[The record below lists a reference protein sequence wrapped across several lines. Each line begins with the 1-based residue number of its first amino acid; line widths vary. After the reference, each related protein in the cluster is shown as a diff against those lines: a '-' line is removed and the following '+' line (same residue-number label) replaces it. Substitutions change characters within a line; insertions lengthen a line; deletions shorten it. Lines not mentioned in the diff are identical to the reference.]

1 MFSRAIASI
10 QPVVV
15 SDCLLPARGSE
26 HAAFVEMLFLW
37 GEPYGA
43 DPRFRSVLMPSGFS
57 LKQISESRWETKD
70 LDGFSRAVVL
80 TPGGRGAIPSV
91 SPLKRFS
98 LGADPLR
105 AGFRGFVSD
114 WDSIV
119 YRTTVRGTQ
128 ADALCLA
135 KKWLDD
141 NKPWWDSY
149 TSAVNFERRPSG

>member
-1 MFSRAIASI
+1 MFSRTIVNS
-10 QPVVV
+10 QPVEV

-37 GEPYGA
+37 GEPHEV
-43 DPRFRSVLMPSGFS
+43 DLRFRSVVMPSGFS
-57 LKQISESRWETKD
+57 LKSISEFRLEIRD
-70 LDGFSRAVVL
+70 LAGFPRAVVL
-80 TPGGRGAIPSV
+80 TPGDRGAVPSV
-91 SPLKRFS
+91 SPVKRFS

-128 ADALCLA
+128 VDALCLV

-141 NKPWWDSY
+141 NKPRWDSY